1 MEIRTRF
8 APSPTGKIHVGN
20 VWVAFLNWLWTRQN
34 KGTIVLRIEDIDR
47 ARSRAQYA
55 SDLMEDLSWLGL
67 DWDEGPEREESYG
80 WTVQSRRLPF
90 YDSILLRWQ
99 KAGEIYPCYCA
110 RARIRQIAS
119 APHPGEAAPVYDGH
133 CRHLT
138 EAERAKETKIPSWRI
153 LMEDTDLSFTDMF
166 RGLQK
171 GRLRAGADD
180 FVLRR
185 ADGMI
190 AYQLAAASDDGA
202 MGITHVFRGEDL
214 LPSTFDQIYLLRK
227 LGDSVPVYGHLPLLT
242 DREGVRLSK
251 RQHGIT
257 MEELR
262 ESGVAPARII
272 GQILFW
278 AGAIPSP
285 MAVTAD
291 EAERNIP
298 FSACVRL
305 GERAISVDTKDFL

>member
-34 KGTIVLRIEDIDR
+34 KGTMVLRIEDIDR
-47 ARSRAQYA
+47 ARCRAQYA

-67 DWDEGPEREESYG
+67 DWDEGPEREEPYG

-90 YDSILLRWQ
+90 YASVLRRWQ
-99 KAGEIYPCYCA
+99 EAGEIYPCYCA
-110 RARIRQIAS
+110 RSRIRQIAS

-138 EAERAKETKIPSWRI
+138 EEERAKETKIPSWRI
-153 LMEDTDLSFTDMF
+153 RMEDTDLSFTDMV
-166 RGLQK
+166 RVPQK
-171 GRLRAGADD
+171 GKLRAGADD

-190 AYQLAAASDDGA
+190 AYQLAAAADDGA

-227 LGDSVPVYGHLPLLT
+227 LGYAVPVYGHLPLLT

-257 MEELR
+257 IEELR
-262 ESGVAPARII
+262 EGGVIPGRII
-272 GQILFW
+272 GQLLFW
-278 AGAIPSP
+278 AGAIAAP
-285 MAVTAD
+285 MTVTAE

-298 FSACVRL
+298 FSASVRL
-305 GERAISVDTKDFL
+305 GERAISADPIDLL

>member
-20 VWVAFLNWLWTRQN
+20 VWVAFLNWLWTRQK
-34 KGTIVLRIEDIDR
+34 KGKIVLRIEDIDR

-55 SDLMEDLSWLGL
+55 SDLMKDLDWLGL

-80 WTVQSRRLPF
+80 WAVQSRRLPF
-90 YDSILLRWQ
+90 YDSILRQW
-99 KAGEIYPCYCA
+99 KEEGEIYPCYCA
-110 RARIRQIAS
+110 RSRIRQIAS
-119 APHPGEAAPVYDGH
+119 APHSGEAAPVYDGH
-133 CRHLT
+133 CRNLT
-138 EAERAKETKIPSWRI
+138 EGERAKETKIPSWRI
-153 LMEDTDLSFTDMF
+153 RMEDTELSFTDMF
-166 RGLQK
+166 HGPQN

-190 AYQLAAASDDGA
+190 AYQLAAAADDGA

-227 LGDSVPVYGHLPLLT
+227 LGYSVPVYGHLPLLT

-262 ESGVAPARII
+262 ESGVTPARII
-272 GQILFW
+272 GQLLFW
-278 AGAIPSP
+278 AGAIAVP
-285 MAVTAD
+285 MAVTAE
-291 EAERNIP
+291 EAKRNIS
-298 FSACVRL
+298 FSACTRL
-305 GERAISVDTKDFL
+305 GERSILADTEDFL